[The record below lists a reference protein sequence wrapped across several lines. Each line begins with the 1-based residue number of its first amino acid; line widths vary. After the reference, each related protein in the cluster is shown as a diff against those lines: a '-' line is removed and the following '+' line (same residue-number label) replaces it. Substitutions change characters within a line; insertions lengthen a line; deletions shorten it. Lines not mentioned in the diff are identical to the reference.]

1 MGRLLQRE
9 PGVDSPVAVRG
20 EGVYLFDRRG
30 NRYLDAAAGG
40 GVSCLGHSDA
50 EVIAAMKE
58 QLDRVAYANNS
69 VFSNIPAE
77 TAAQSLGEHSPAGLD
92 QVYFVSGGAEAV
104 EAALKITRQ
113 YFVELGESERR
124 FIVGRRHSFHGNT
137 LATVALGG
145 NASRHAL
152 FEPLLPER
160 KHISACYAYRDQTPS
175 ESAEE
180 YGKRVADEL
189 DLLAHELGPRSIA
202 AMVVETVVGA
212 TLGAVPAVSGYF
224 RRLREICDRH
234 GILLIMDEV
243 MCGMGRTGRLFA
255 FEQEGVTPD
264 IVCVS
269 KSLGAGYQPI
279 AAMIVSRRI
288 CQAIATGSGT
298 IQHFHTY
305 QAHPVA
311 CAAAQAVLAKVVRP
325 EMLAQVRARGDRL
338 MRQLRE
344 RLGGHPHVGDI
355 RGRGLFVGV
364 EFVRD
369 RATRERFEPSQR
381 INVAVKR
388 EAMRLGL
395 TVTGPIAAVNDCV
408 MLSPPY
414 IVTESDIDLIAD
426 LFDQAVEAA
435 FAKKATAA

>member
-1 MGRLLQRE
+1 MGGLLQRE
-9 PGVDSPVAVRG
+9 PGVELPVAVRG
-20 EGVYLFDRRG
+20 EGIYLFDRRG

-40 GVSCLGHSDA
+40 GVSCLGHSDP
-50 EVIAAMKE
+50 EVIAAMKA

-69 VFSNIPAE
+69 VFSNVPAE
-77 TAAQSLGEHSPAGLD
+77 SAAQLLSDSAPAGLD

-104 EAALKITRQ
+104 EAALKIARQ
-113 YFVELGESERR
+113 YFVEVGESERR
-124 FIVGRRHSFHGNT
+124 FVIGRQHSFHGNT

-160 KHISACYAYRDQTPS
+160 RHISACYAYREQARS
-175 ESAEE
+175 ESVED
-180 YGKRVADEL
+180 YGRRTADEL
-189 DLLAHELGPRSIA
+189 ESLVRELGPRSVA

-212 TLGAVPAVSGYF
+212 TLGAVPAVPGYF

-234 GILLIMDEV
+234 GILLILDEV
-243 MCGMGRTGRLFA
+243 MCGMGRTGTLFA
-255 FEQEGVTPD
+255 FEQEGVIPD

-269 KSLGAGYQPI
+269 KALGAGYQPI
-279 AAMIVSRRI
+279 AATIVSRPIR
-288 CQAIATGSGT
+288 QAIATGSGT
-298 IQHFHTY
+298 IQHFQTY
-305 QAHPVA
+305 QAHPIA
-311 CAAAQAVLAKVVRP
+311 CAAAQAVLAKVVLP

-369 RATRERFEPSQR
+369 RVTKERFDPNQR
-381 INVAVKR
+381 VNVAVKR
-388 EAMRLGL
+388 EALRLGL
-395 TVTGPIAAVNDCV
+395 TITGPIAAVNDCA

-426 LFDQAVEAA
+426 LFGQAIEAA
-435 FAKKATAA
+435 LAQKATAA